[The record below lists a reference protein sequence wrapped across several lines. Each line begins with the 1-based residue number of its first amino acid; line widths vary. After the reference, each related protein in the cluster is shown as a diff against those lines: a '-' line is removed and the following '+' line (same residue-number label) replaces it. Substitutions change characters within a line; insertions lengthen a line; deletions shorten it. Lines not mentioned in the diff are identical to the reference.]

1 MTNVLKTTVLLA
13 TLTALLLLIGHWVGG
28 QQGMILA
35 FGVALLM
42 NFFSY
47 WFSDK
52 IVLAMYG
59 ARPVSPSET
68 PKLYQ
73 IVQRLADNAGI
84 PMPKVYLVPSP
95 QPNAFATGRDPHHA
109 AVAATEGILRLLNED
124 ELEAVLA
131 HEIAHVVHRDTLIST
146 IAATLAGAIMMLAHM
161 ARWAI
166 FFGGYSRDR
175 EERGGGIGLL
185 VMAIL
190 APLAATLIQLAI
202 SRAREFM
209 ADEGSAKLTGKPLAL
224 ANALLK
230 LERGAETI
238 PMEANPAT
246 AHMFIV
252 NPLRGE
258 SLFALF
264 STHPPTEARVQRLQ
278 KIAQQMGYFF

>member
-59 ARPVSPSET
+59 ARPVSPSEA

-95 QPNAFATGRDPHHA
+95 QPNAFATGRNPHHA

>member
-1 MTNVLKTTVLLA
+1 MTNVLKTTILLTA
-13 TLTALLLLIGHWVGG
+13 LTALLLLIGHWVGG
-28 QQGMILA
+28 QQGMIIA

-59 ARPVSPSET
+59 ARPVSPSEA

-84 PMPKVYLVPSP
+84 PMPKVYIIPSP
-95 QPNAFATGRDPHHA
+95 QPNAFATGRDPHHS
-109 AVAATEGILRLLNED
+109 AVAATEGILRILNED

-161 ARWAI
+161 ARWAA

-175 EERGGGIGLL
+175 EERGGGVGLL
-185 VMAIL
+185 IMAIL

-209 ADEGSAKLTGKPLAL
+209 ADEGSAKLTGKPLSL

-230 LERGAETI
+230 LERGAMAI
-238 PMEANPAT
+238 PMDANPAT